1 MSQQN
6 PLNAIVGYQQALEQK
21 QALEQ
26 TGNDFKKLG
35 QEVANTAVQLH
46 PKRISLTVTEV
57 LIDTGSTSTLRVQRA
72 NGELLPPFY
81 AGQYINL
88 FVSINGVNT
97 ARPYA
102 ISSSPNQRH
111 YYDLTVKRLKGG
123 FVSNY
128 LIDEVKVGDKM
139 ASSGPMG
146 NFYHQPIFHGNDL
159 VFLAGGSGSAPARSM
174 LLDLVENNKDLKI
187 QLIYV
192 NSYADDVIY
201 EQQIQELA
209 VQHQNI
215 TVQQYV
221 TRPEANYSGPTG
233 RLTAERLSVLL
244 GDVVDKMFYICG
256 PTPFNEDC
264 SKHLSA
270 LGVASRRVRIEV
282 NGAPKHPDASLGWPA
297 NASEADEV
305 TITVQGQGSYVTTK
319 GEPLLN
325 SLERNGYGTENA
337 CRSGECSLCRV
348 KVVSGQVFNPP
359 EARLRKSD
367 RSFGWIYSCV
377 AFPLTDVELML

>member
-6 PLNAIVGYQQALEQK
+6 PLNAIVGYQEALAQK
-21 QALEQ
+21 EMLEK
-26 TGNDFKKLG
+26 TGNDFKTLG

-46 PKRISLTVTEV
+46 PKRIGLTVTAV
-57 LIDTGSTSTLRVQRA
+57 LVDTASTSTLRLKRT
-72 NGELLPPFY
+72 NGEPLPPFC
-81 AGQYINL
+81 AGQYVNL
-88 FVSINGVNT
+88 FVNINGVHT

-102 ISSSPNQRH
+102 ISSSPNQRDF
-111 YYDLTVKRLKGG
+111 YDLTVKRLKGG
-123 FVSNY
+123 FVSNH
-128 LIDEVKVGDKM
+128 LIDEVKVGDSM
-139 ASSGPMG
+139 ASTGPMG
-146 NFYHQPIFHGNDL
+146 NFHHQPIFHGKDL

-192 NSYADDVIY
+192 NSFAEDVIY
-201 EQQIQELA
+201 EEQLQELA
-209 VQHQNI
+209 AQHKNI

-221 TRPEANYSGPTG
+221 TRPEAGYSGPTG
-233 RLTAERLSVLL
+233 RLTALRLGELL
-244 GDVVDKMFYICG
+244 GDITGKMFYICG

-264 SKHLSA
+264 SKHLTA
-270 LGVASRRVRIEV
+270 LGVAGRRVRIEV

-297 NASEADEV
+297 MANKADEV

-348 KVVSGQVFNPP
+348 KVISGNVFNPP